1 MTRTAVVTGG
11 ASGIGRRTVECLLAQ
26 GWRVWSIDQVPQDA
40 ASLDAAAEARAR
52 FRALRCD
59 IADGRSVAAAF
70 GTIASEGGVLD
81 ALVCSAGV
89 LVTGALVEHTEQ
101 QVDRLL
107 DVNLKGP
114 WLCVRAALPQLRRNP
129 DDPGRVV
136 IVGSISGIR
145 PKVGSGFYGASK
157 AALHVLV
164 GVFAAEL
171 GPLGITVNAVA
182 PGTVDTPMLTG
193 RVPQPGAA
201 GYRVSGPSPLGRIA
215 TPTDVA
221 DVVLFLLGPGA
232 SYVNGAV
239 VPVDG
244 GTRAA
249 HQGA

>member
-26 GWRVWSIDQVPQDA
+26 GWQVWSLDLAAHDA
-40 ASLDAAAEARAR
+40 ASLVTTAEARAR
-52 FRALRCD
+52 FQAVRCD
-59 IADGRSVAAAF
+59 IADGQAVASAF
-70 GTIASEGGVLD
+70 ETIAGDTGTLD

-89 LVTGALVEHTEQ
+89 LATGALAEHTEQ

-107 DVNLKGP
+107 GVNVKGP
-114 WLCVRAALPQLRRNP
+114 WLCIRAALPRLRRNL

-136 IVGSISGIR
+136 VVGSISGIR

-164 GVFAAEL
+164 GVFATEL
-171 GPLGITVNAVA
+171 GPQGITVNAVA
-182 PGTVDTPMLTG
+182 PGTVDTPMLGGLTP
-193 RVPQPGAA
+193 RPGAD
-201 GYRVSGPSPLGRIA
+201 GYRVSGLSPLGRIA
-215 TPTDVA
+215 TPTDIA
-221 DVVLFLLGPGA
+221 EVVLFLLGPGA

-249 HQGA
+249 HQGP